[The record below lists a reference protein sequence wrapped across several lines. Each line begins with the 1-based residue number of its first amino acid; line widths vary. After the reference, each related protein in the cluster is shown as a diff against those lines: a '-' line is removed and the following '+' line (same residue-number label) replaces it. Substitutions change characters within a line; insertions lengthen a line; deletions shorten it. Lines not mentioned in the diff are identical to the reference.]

1 MVVRVT
7 RREPAVANLAGCGD
21 NQGVVKKLPSRRD
34 KASPAVE
41 RAPFSPGALVV
52 VTLSNPRD
60 KFWGMIL
67 VLAPEGLSVSGIELA
82 SVEDLA
88 VMVKGGELFTPSVVF
103 FPMHRIHRIE
113 LDLPDGDIPSLSQ
126 RFQAKTGQ
134 EPAAVLGSRGDG
146 TTKADASRSDSR
158 SDSGRGRA

>member
-1 MVVRVT
+1 
-7 RREPAVANLAGCGD
+7 
-21 NQGVVKKLPSRRD
+21 
-34 KASPAVE
+34 
-41 RAPFSPGALVV
+41 
-52 VTLSNPRD
+52 
-60 KFWGMIL
+60 MIL